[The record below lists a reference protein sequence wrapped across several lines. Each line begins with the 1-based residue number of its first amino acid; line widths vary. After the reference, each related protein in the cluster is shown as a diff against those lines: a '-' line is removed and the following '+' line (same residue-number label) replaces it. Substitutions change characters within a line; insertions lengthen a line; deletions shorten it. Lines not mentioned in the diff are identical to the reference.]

1 MERITGVVNIHPSIT
16 RLQFHITHLRS
27 TQAQNVFTRSRVNQE
42 IWWRSAVTWRL
53 CTTTLRVVTI
63 FVTNTTVTCDFKQV
77 NLSSDRVASFHCIR
91 STNVSSEELL
101 AAEVTQNW
109 HFPKVQCPSAVF
121 RTRRALLLHLKMH
134 RGSSSHLLMLY
145 GVNVGTNKIEC

>member
-1 MERITGVVNIHPSIT
+1 M
-16 RLQFHITHLRS
+16 
-27 TQAQNVFTRSRVNQE
+27 
-42 IWWRSAVTWRL
+42 
-53 CTTTLRVVTI
+53 
-63 FVTNTTVTCDFKQV
+63 TNTTVTCDFKQV

-121 RTRRALLLHLKMH
+121 SDTSSPLASSKNASRVIVPSVDALWRK
-134 RGSSSHLLMLY
+134 RWD
-145 GVNVGTNKIEC
+145 EQD